1 MCCGTREYFLRS
13 EQVQPIVQIQGLPD
27 MNVVWGPGQIVQQKL
42 QQQSAAQAPALD
54 LELGKALG
62 QIRAPDVVHPDE
74 AGILMAREKR

>member
-1 MCCGTREYFLRS
+1 MRS

-54 LELGKALG
+54 LELGKPLG
-62 QIRAPDVVHPDE
+62 RYVLRMSSTPMKP
-74 AGILMAREKR
+74 GFSMAREKR